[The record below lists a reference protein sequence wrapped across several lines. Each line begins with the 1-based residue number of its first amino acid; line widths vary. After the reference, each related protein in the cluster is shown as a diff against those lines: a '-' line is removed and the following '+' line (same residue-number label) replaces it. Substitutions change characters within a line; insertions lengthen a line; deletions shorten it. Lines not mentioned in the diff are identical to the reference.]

1 MLRILTLLLL
11 LHLTGLHAQTPPSEV
26 AADHVDVTLLSERAH
41 WPPGEQAWLGLHLD
55 HEKHWHTYWVNPGDS
70 GLVTKLRWELPEG
83 ISAGEPAWPH
93 PERFEI
99 ADIVNF
105 GYGDE
110 ILIPIP
116 LQIDADLADGDYPI
130 GLRASW
136 LICEVECIP
145 GQAELGMTLQ
155 VRGGEAGALVRKWQ
169 PAFAEARA
177 RAPVAVAWEARFA
190 LEDRQV
196 VLEIDAGSQWQDQRQ
211 VLLYP
216 QTERFI
222 SNALPRAMHAEGSS
236 WRYLYALNDFY
247 DDTPERLDIVLVGA
261 SGSEPRALSLSAS
274 PGPVV
279 SAASILASSGSAP
292 ALPAG
297 TAPSEM
303 GLLGALLFALVG
315 GLILNLMPCVFPVL
329 SLKALTLKQDP
340 HTRRHGLLYTAGVVL
355 SFLSLAIV
363 LLLLRNAGEA
373 LGWGFQLQSPGLIAA
388 LAVLFFA
395 MGLSLSGVISFGER
409 LMGLGQNLAE
419 GESDR
424 AAFMTGVLA
433 AVVAS
438 PCTAPFMGAAMGYAL
453 TQSAVVSLSVFA
465 TLGLGLALPFLAIS
479 FIPALARFLPRPGP
493 WMEAFKQFLA
503 FPLYATVVWLIWV
516 YGNQQGINAMA
527 LLALAMVGI
536 GMALWALE
544 RARNSG
550 GWLLRGLAAVSL
562 LASAAAV
569 IWAPVERP
577 SSDSVEGAYHQPFSE
592 ERLQTLTAAGTPVLV
607 NMTAAWCITCLANER
622 VALSTDAVQAAM
634 REQGVAY
641 LKGDWTSRDDH
652 ITAYLER
659 FGRTGVPLY
668 VLYLPGQAPRVLPQ
682 LLTPD
687 LVIAAMRGAVPVASS
702 SSQ

>member
-1 MLRILTLLLL
+1 MRRILALFLLLA
-11 LHLTGLHAQTPPSEV
+11 GLHVQAQPSEV
-26 AADHVDVTLLSERAH
+26 AADHVDVTLLSERTH
-41 WPPGEQAWLGLHLD
+41 WPPGEQAWLGLHLA
-55 HEKHWHTYWVNPGDS
+55 HEQHWHTYWTNPGDS
-70 GLVTKLRWELPEG
+70 GLVTRLRWQLPEG
-83 ISAGEPAWPH
+83 VSAGEPAWPH

-105 GYGDE
+105 GYSDE

-116 LQIDADLADGDYPI
+116 LQLSPDLADGDYPI

-145 GQAELGMTLQ
+145 GQAKLGLTLQ
-155 VRGGEAGALVRKWQ
+155 VRAGEPGALVGQWQ
-169 PAFAEARA
+169 AAFTEARA
-177 RAPVAVAWEARFA
+177 RAPVAVGWEARFA
-190 LEDRQV
+190 VEGQQV
-196 VLEIDAGSQWQDQRQ
+196 VIEIDAGDQWQSQQQ

-216 QTERFI
+216 QTAQFI
-222 SNALPRAMHAEGSS
+222 SNALPRAMHSESSS
-236 WRYLYALNDFY
+236 WRYLYPLNDFY
-247 DDTPERLDIVLVGA
+247 DQTPEQLDIVLVGSA
-261 SGSEPRALSLSAS
+261 GSEPRAVSLSAR
-274 PGPVV
+274 PDAVA
-279 SAASILASSGSAP
+279 SAASILASSGSAAP
-292 ALPAG
+292 AAPAG
-297 TAPSEM
+297 AAATAEM
-303 GLLGALLFALVG
+303 GLLGALLFALAG
-315 GLILNLMPCVFPVL
+315 GFILNLMPCVFPVL

-355 SFLSLAIV
+355 SFLTLAV
-363 LLLLRNAGEA
+363 ALLLLRNAGEA
-373 LGWGFQLQSPGLIAA
+373 LGWGFQLQSPGLIAG

-453 TQSAVVSLSVFA
+453 TQSAAVSLSVFA
-465 TLGLGLALPFLAIS
+465 ALGLGLALPFLAIS

-493 WMEAFKQFLA
+493 WMEGFKQFLA

-544 RARNSG
+544 RAKNRG
-550 GWLLRGLAAVSL
+550 GWLLRGLALISL

-577 SSDSVEGAYHQPFSE
+577 AGGSVEGTYHQPFSE

-634 REQGVAY
+634 REHGVAY

-668 VLYLPGQAPRVLPQ
+668 VLYLPGQAPQVLPQ

-687 LVIAAMRGAVPVASS
+687 LVIAAIESRAEG
-702 SSQ
+702 